1 MNIIFLGMPMS
12 GKTTIG
18 RIVAEKLQFKF
29 YDSDELIAEEENVSI
44 GAIIEKNGEKYFRT
58 QEKRLIKNYLPIDSH
73 VISIGGGAVNMLTKE
88 IIKKYTHRVW
98 LQCPISE
105 LVGRYKPNQMN
116 RPLLYNTTN
125 IEEELKTTLSERM
138 PFYSECSNIIINSD
152 TSSPDHLADTVILN
166 INEKN

>member
-18 RIVAEKLQFKF
+18 RIVAEKLKFKF
-29 YDSDELIAEEENVSI
+29 YDSDELIAEEQNVSI
-44 GAIIEKNGEKYFRT
+44 GAVIEKNGEKYFRT
-58 QEKRLIKNYLPIDSH
+58 QEKRLIKNYLSIDSH
-73 VISIGGGAVNMLTKE
+73 VISIGGGAANKTTKE

-98 LQCPISE
+98 LRCSIEE
-105 LVGRYKPNQMN
+105 LVGRYKPNQMD

-125 IEEELKTTLSERM
+125 IEEELKITLSERM

-152 TSSPDHLADTVILN
+152 SNSPDHLADTVILN